1 MRKKRRAIN
10 RIKSRIKLSEYI
22 ASELKHQGRRTQNI
36 AMFHCP
42 FHRHNA
48 AELSL
53 AVDDNEGL
61 WYCSVC
67 RAGGDIID
75 FVKRFHRLSEEE
87 ALEKLIRFERSSG
100 SKGGIYRMKTK
111 VMKFLGVVLIAM
123 VFLTII
129 IFGFGNIG
137 GCGHNK
143 KTWSDVVKI
152 SKQLDEKGRKLAE
165 VLKKK

>member
-1 MRKKRRAIN
+1 
-10 RIKSRIKLSEYI
+10 
-22 ASELKHQGRRTQNI
+22 
-36 AMFHCP
+36 
-42 FHRHNA
+42 
-48 AELSL
+48 
-53 AVDDNEGL
+53 
-61 WYCSVC
+61 
-67 RAGGDIID
+67 
-75 FVKRFHRLSEEE
+75 
-87 ALEKLIRFERSSG
+87 
-100 SKGGIYRMKTK
+100 MKTK